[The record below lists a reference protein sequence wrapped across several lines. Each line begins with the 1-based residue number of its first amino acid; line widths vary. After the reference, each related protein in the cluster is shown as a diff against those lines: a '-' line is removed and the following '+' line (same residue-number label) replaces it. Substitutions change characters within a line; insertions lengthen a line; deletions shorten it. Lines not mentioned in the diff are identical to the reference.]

1 MSRRPVIGIC
11 ASLED
16 ARWGPW
22 HQLTILLPHVY
33 TAGVQRAG
41 GIALLL
47 PPDEHVV
54 REPDELLDAIDG
66 LVLAGGRDIE
76 AATYGAESHP
86 STADPCPERDL
97 FELALTRRAVE
108 RDLPVLGICRGCQL
122 LNVAL
127 GGSLEQHLPDVL
139 GHEEHSPAPDVFSDH
154 DVRLAP
160 GSVAGRAA
168 GEVDLPVKS
177 HHHQGLGRLGEGL
190 EATGWAEPDGIV
202 EAVERSDRR
211 FVVGMLFHPEEDPE
225 SRVLASFVAHAR
237 AARDEPAQPERQVA

>member
-1 MSRRPVIGIC
+1 MIGIC
-11 ASLED
+11 ASLEE
-16 ARWGPW
+16 ARWGAW
-22 HQLTILLPHVY
+22 QELAVLLPHVY
-33 TAGVQRAG
+33 TLGVQRAG
-41 GIALLL
+41 GIALML
-47 PPDEHVV
+47 PPDEHAV
-54 REPDELLDAIDG
+54 RDPDELLEVIDG
-66 LVLAGGRDIE
+66 LILAGGRDIGP
-76 AATYGAESHP
+76 AAYGAQPHA

-97 FELALTRRAVE
+97 FELSLTRRAVE

-160 GSVAGRAA
+160 GSRAARAA
-168 GEVDLPVKS
+168 GEVHHTVKS

-190 EATGWAEPDGIV
+190 EAVGWAEPDGIV

-211 FVVGMLFHPEEDPE
+211 FAVGMLFHPEEDPE
-225 SRVLASFVAHAR
+225 SPVLASFVAHAR
-237 AARDEPAQPERQVA
+237 AARDEREVPA